1 MFGSCC
7 HVQSLAASYKGTHS
21 DDGGRGAALTALDP
35 INPLITL
42 IPLLNVFSIPFT
54 GSFSSRV
61 AYCLATPPYI
71 FPGDKNWPNYRAAD
85 KLSINFLLLTLLYRF
100 PPLE

>member
-42 IPLLNVFSIPFT
+42 IPLLSVFSIPFT
-54 GSFSSRV
+54 GSFSSPV
-61 AYCLATPPYI
+61 AYCLATPP
-71 FPGDKNWPNYRAAD
+71 GDKNCPNYRAAII
-85 KLSINFLLLTLLYRF
+85 SINFLLLTLLYRF